1 MYVPTTGYYCYVTA
15 YFQTKQVFPGGNT
28 DPEDG
33 MSPALTAIRE
43 TFEESGLLLAS
54 HPDTPTSFSLGDQAL
69 NKARDAILRKENTFN
84 QFLKEN
90 SLMPDVNSLHPFTQ
104 WITPVGP
111 PRSVVITYLN
121 TNA

>member
-1 MYVPTTGYYCYVTA
+1 
-15 YFQTKQVFPGGNT
+15 
-28 DPEDG
+28 

-54 HPDTPTSFSLGDQAL
+54 HQGTPTSFSLGEQAL
-69 NKARDAILRKENTFN
+69 NTARDAILKRETTFN

-90 SLMPDVNSLHPFTQ
+90 NLMPDVDSLYPFTQ
-104 WITPVGP
+104 WVTPVGP
-111 PRSVVITYLN
+111 PRSVVIAYLN